1 MRHLAV
7 IRRAVCA
14 LGILVAA
21 GALTAAAPRR
31 LAPNGLPLAPAWSR
45 EYLGA
50 APEAAAV
57 AMTFSLQHKVGMV
70 MGAASC
76 DKRRSNLRRNGWML
90 VWLLC

>member
-1 MRHLAV
+1 MLSAP
-7 IRRAVCA
+7 RA
-14 LGILVAA
+14 AA
-21 GALTAAAPRR
+21 RAAPRSLRCPTAAAPVAKALRR
-31 LAPNGLPLAPAWSR
+31 APRGMTAVRAFQES
-45 EYLGA
+45 EDK